1 MKTKSNKLLF
11 LIKLFANL
19 RLVRFDSHWLSMS
32 MSKRFFSALEAIRFD
47 DPPRRFLG
55 SIAPS
60 SSVRGS
66 TTALHDGGSDRA
78 DTAPRS
84 YVPFIASI
92 IILAL
97 IVAATGGGGLIPAW
111 RLQPQPEI

>member
-66 TTALHDGGSDRA
+66 TTALHDGGP